1 MINEKDVQIANLIQ
15 QRLDFLLDGYRDNRI
30 QEETISGFLDW
41 LHSMSNYAWT
51 RMESIRACNKVA
63 NFPGVVDLEVPRR
76 GRNAPVLQVAGQVN
90 YAGDRPQEEAWI
102 APPRGY
108 NPEE

>member
-1 MINEKDVQIANLIQ
+1 MINEKDVQISNLLQ
-15 QRLDFLLDGYRDNRI
+15 QRMDELLDGYRDNRV

-76 GRNAPVLQVAGQVN
+76 NRNVQDGGLGLVDYAPVEQRQA
-90 YAGDRPQEEAWI
+90 PWI

-108 NPEE
+108 NPED